1 MAKVHG
7 ALLDKTPLMTD
18 EKIKAAESMAQNHAY
33 HPDFKKYKRTNP
45 YHEKLGE
52 FDSFVLRDEE
62 AETHKGKW
70 SEVLGDTHPLNVEIG
85 TGYGEFMV
93 DYCQKNPGV
102 NFVGLDHRFKRSF
115 ALARQLDKLANKN
128 FRYLRAR
135 GERIGFTF
143 GENEV
148 QNLFYFFPDP
158 WPKKRHNKNRLFQK
172 PFLDDA
178 HKILPAGGI
187 IYVKTDHD
195 GYFEWMLDVLK
206 DETRFEVLLQCRDLR
221 KEFPDHFLSQ
231 FTTKFE
237 KIFLSQ
243 GTLIKA
249 LVLKNMK

>member
-1 MAKVHG
+1 MS
-7 ALLDKTPLMTD
+7 D
-18 EKIKAAESMAQNHAY
+18 ENPKASEAMAQNHAY

-45 YHEKLGE
+45 YHEKLGA
-52 FDSFVLRDEE
+52 FDSFVMRDEE
-62 AETHKGKW
+62 AEAHRGKW
-70 SEVLGDTHPLNVEIG
+70 RDVFGNGNQLSVEIG

-93 DYCQKNPGV
+93 DYCQKNPGM

-115 ALARQLDKLANKN
+115 SLAKQLDRLENKN

-135 GERIGFTF
+135 GERVGFIF

-148 QNLFYFFPDP
+148 QNIFYFFPDP
-158 WPKKRHNKNRLFQK
+158 WPKKRHNKNRLFQQ

-178 HKILPAGGI
+178 FKILSPGGTLWI
-187 IYVKTDHD
+187 KTDHD
-195 GYFEWMLDVLK
+195 GYYEWMLNEMLNEK
-206 DETRFEVLLQCRDLR
+206 RFEVLLQSFDLR
-221 KEFPDHFLSQ
+221 QEFPDHFLAS

-249 LVLKNMK
+249 LVLKSLK